1 MLLHATILAI
11 LYYCIK
17 EMATVTD
24 SELLYRIKA
33 NPSAFEELFSLYYKP
48 IFGYI
53 FRRTANFDD
62 AADIAADTFLRA
74 FLHINKFEYRGIA
87 IKVWL
92 YRIATNEVNL
102 YFRNQQKHNSIF
114 EKASF
119 ESIEQFQHYKFQDKL
134 EMEAEL
140 SRHQQFADI
149 LTQLKALPVK
159 YQEVISLR
167 YFEGKDNKEISEI
180 LGRNEG
186 TIKSLLSRGL
196 EKLRK
201 KCNQF

>member
-1 MLLHATILAI
+1 M
-11 LYYCIK
+11 
-17 EMATVTD
+17 TD
-24 SELLYRIKA
+24 SELLNRIKE

-74 FLHINKFEYRGIA
+74 FLHIKKFEYRGIA

-92 YRIATNEVNL
+92 YRIATNELNL
-102 YFRNQQKHNSIF
+102 YFRNRQKHNSLF
-114 EKASF
+114 EKTSF
-119 ESIEQFQHYKFQDKL
+119 ESIEAFQYYKDQDRQ

-140 SRHQQFADI
+140 SRHQQFTGI
-149 LTQLKALPVK
+149 LTQLKSLPLK
-159 YQEVISLR
+159 YQAVISLR

-186 TIKSLLSRGL
+186 TIKSMLSRGL

-201 KCNQF
+201 KCNPF